1 MLSAKTNATLAAQKK
16 TKDGAAPNLY
26 SRFMQVLYSLLDGS
40 MDNSKFEDD
49 CRAIIG
55 TQSYVLFTLD
65 KLIFKLVKQLQAAV
79 ADDVAVKL
87 LSLHAYEK
95 AGEAVDMVYHLNAS
109 VLLHDENIYRF
120 EHRSSENE
128 LLIQLMEP
136 GGSEKLEVFGNTLE
150 SSFQNYLDDLFL
162 SRPTQK
168 NHRVFMQRNK
178 KRKLA
183 SEDEDF
189 ILQCAMENVRVVN
202 GLEYKISCHTSKVS
216 YVLDT
221 EDMFVRCAPLR
232 LKNPDGQRL
241 KENEEAR
248 RRHSFGKWV
257 DKQFLNDRWVLVPY
271 LRITYPCQYLNLLI
285 IKFNSVKHC
294 SILSVHILWRL
305 SCSCILVLIATCSL
319 QYFLFATG
327 CWILVIGYKQF
338 ILILIIFF

>member
-16 TKDGAAPNLY
+16 TKDGTAPNLY

-40 MDNSKFEDD
+40 VDNSKFEDD

-120 EHRSSENE
+120 EHRPSENE

-136 GGSEKLEVFGNTLE
+136 GGSEKLEVSGNALE

-162 SRPTQK
+162 SRPTRK

-221 EDMFVRCAPLR
+221 EDMFLRCAPLR

-248 RRHSFGKWV
+248 RRHLFGKWV
-257 DKQFLNDRWVLVPY
+257 DQQFLNDRWVLVPF
-271 LRITYPCQYLNLLI
+271 LRIALPSKSVLKPVYYY
-285 IKFNSVKHC
+285 FNSVKHC
-294 SILSVHILWRL
+294 SFVSVDIFWRL
-305 SCSCILVLIATCSL
+305 SCSCILVLNVNSNS
-319 QYFLFATG
+319 
-327 CWILVIGYKQF
+327 
-338 ILILIIFF
+338 